1 MTIKILSLLILIIS
15 LTNTGNCEESK
26 VYPIY
31 IKNPNVIQCEEKTTV
46 FLAGGCLIPWRE
58 EFKKLLNGLPIVL
71 LDPIGNETGRPYWEH
86 SNIDKADILLIWF
99 PHIGDCRGSL
109 VELGRFLE
117 MKNKPL
123 FVGIDPQS
131 PLYKE
136 VIIQLKVRP
145 EVKIATSIEELST
158 QLCHYIRSQ

>member
-15 LTNTGNCEESK
+15 LTNTGNCEETNI
-26 VYPIY
+26 YPIY
-31 IKNPNVIQCEEKTTV
+31 IKNPDVVLYEEKSTV
-46 FLAGGCLIPWRE
+46 FLAGGCLVPWRD

-71 LDPIGNETGRPYWEH
+71 LDPIGNEPGRPYWEH